1 MMQRRQLIQALAASA
16 AAPAMAWAQAPAP
29 NYPVKPVHLINPF
42 SAGGA
47 LDQLARLLGQHLS
60 DKLGQ
65 PVVVEN
71 KTGASGNIG
80 AEFVAR
86 AAPDGYTL
94 VMASS
99 ATHGIAPSMYGARL
113 PFDAIKDFTAIS
125 ATVVQKNVLVVNA
138 NVPARTVQELVALAK
153 AQPGKLSFGSSGAGT
168 SQQLSGELFKHL
180 AKVDMLHV
188 PYKGSALAM
197 QDLLG
202 GQLTMMFTDIPTALP
217 YIRANKLR
225 ALGLT
230 AAQASP
236 ALPEVQPLAQQG
248 LPGFDLKAWYGV
260 MGPAKMPEAIVKRL
274 NASIVEYLSDA
285 RNREKLLSMGMEPL
299 PLDAAQSASFIADEL
314 KKWTEVVKVTG
325 ATL

>member
-1 MMQRRQLIQALAASA
+1 
-16 AAPAMAWAQAPAP
+16 MAWAQAPAP

-188 PYKGSALAM
+188 PYKGSAPAL

>member
-1 MMQRRQLIQALAASA
+1 MQRRRLIQALAAGA
-16 AAPAMAWAQAPAP
+16 TAPGLAWAQSPAQ

-47 LDQLARLLGQHLS
+47 LDQLARMLGQHLS
-60 DKLGQ
+60 EKLGQ

-86 AAPDGYTL
+86 ASPDGYTL

-99 ATHGIAPSMYGARL
+99 ATHGIAPSMYGSRL
-113 PFDAIKDFTAIS
+113 PFDALKDFTSIS
-125 ATVVQKNVLVVNA
+125 ATVVQKNVLVLNA
-138 NVPARTVQELVALAK
+138 AVPVRNVQELIALAK

-168 SQQLSGELFKHL
+168 SQHLSGELFKSL

-197 QDLLG
+197 QDLIG

-217 YIRANKLR
+217 HIRTNKLR

-236 ALPEVQPLAQQG
+236 ALPDIQPLAQQG
-248 LPGFDLKAWYGV
+248 LPDFDLKAWYGV
-260 MGPAKMPEAIVKRL
+260 MGPAKMPAAIVTRL
-274 NASIVEYLSDA
+274 NASIVEFLSNP
-285 RNREKLLSMGMEPL
+285 RNREKLLGMGMEPL
-299 PLDAAQSASFIADEL
+299 AIDATQSATFIGDEL
-314 KKWTEVVKVTG
+314 KKWTEVVKTTG
-325 ATL
+325 ASV

>member
-1 MMQRRQLIQALAASA
+1 
-16 AAPAMAWAQAPAP
+16 MAWAQAPAP

>member
-1 MMQRRQLIQALAASA
+1 MQRRLLIQALAAGA
-16 AAPAMAWAQAPAP
+16 TAPTLAWAQGAAL

-47 LDQLARLLGQHLS
+47 LDQLARMLGQHLS
-60 DKLGQ
+60 EKLGQ

-113 PFDAIKDFTAIS
+113 PFDALKDFTSIS
-125 ATVVQKNVLVVNA
+125 ATVVQKNVLVLNA
-138 NVPARTVQELVALAK
+138 AVPVRNVQELIALAK

-168 SQQLSGELFKHL
+168 SQHLSGELFKSL

-197 QDLLG
+197 QDLIG

-217 YIRANKLR
+217 HIRTNKLR

-236 ALPEVQPLAQQG
+236 ALPDVQPLAQQG
-248 LPGFDLKAWYGV
+248 LPDFDLKAWYGV
-260 MGPAKMPEAIVKRL
+260 MGPAKMPAAVVTRL
-274 NASIVEYLSDA
+274 NASIVEFLSNP
-285 RNREKLLSMGMEPL
+285 RNREKLLGMGMEPL
-299 PLDAAQSASFIADEL
+299 AIDAPQSATFISDEL
-314 KKWTEVVKVTG
+314 KKWTEVVKTTG
-325 ATL
+325 ASV

>member
-1 MMQRRQLIQALAASA
+1 MMQRRRMMQALAAA
-16 AAPAMAWAQAPAP
+16 ALVPGAAWAQAFPSRP
-29 NYPVKPVHLINPF
+29 IHLINPF

-47 LDQLARLLGQHLS
+47 LDQLARLLGQHIS
-60 DKLGQ
+60 GQLGQ

-80 AEFVAR
+80 AEYVAR
-86 AAPDGYTL
+86 SAPDGYTL

-99 ATHGIAPSMYGARL
+99 ATHGIAPSIYGARL
-113 PFDAIKDFTAIS
+113 PFDPLKDFSAVS
-125 ATVVQKNVLVVNA
+125 ATVVQKNVLVVHQEVA
-138 NVPARTVQELVALAK
+138 ARNVQELIALAK
-153 AQPGKLSFGSSGAGT
+153 AQPGRLSFGSSGAGT
-168 SQQLSGELFKHL
+168 SQHLSGELFKHL

-202 GQLTMMFTDIPTALP
+202 GQLTMMFTDISTALP
-217 YIRANKLR
+217 SIRSGKLR

-230 AAQASP
+230 AAQPSP

-260 MGPAKMPEAIVKRL
+260 MGPAKMPEAVRKRL
-274 NASIVEYLSDA
+274 NASILDYLSDA
-285 RNREKLLSMGMEPL
+285 RGREKLLSMGMEPL
-299 PLDAAQSASFIADEL
+299 LLDAHQSQAFIADEL
-314 KKWTEVVKVTG
+314 RKWGDVVKMTD
-325 ATL
+325 ATV